1 MKSLPPPTNNWL
13 FSVGVILIFGL
24 IILTMILLLV
34 SFHIWDLLWQELR
47 ALHHVWQFDQLK
59 IVPDP
64 THRIFH
70 VQAPHHSDC
79 PHGCFDPALYLA
91 TEHRSTEAPIG
102 AALEATLRHCSIEMS
117 QGASPNGVLRPHH
130 NRKQTFIIIA
140 L

>member
-24 IILTMILLLV
+24 VILTMILLLV

-64 THRIFH
+64 THRFFMSRPPTI
-70 VQAPHHSDC
+70 VTVPMVV
-79 PHGCFDPALYLA
+79 L
-91 TEHRSTEAPIG
+91 
-102 AALEATLRHCSIEMS
+102 TLLCIWQQNTGQLRLLL
-117 QGASPNGVLRPHH
+117 VLLW
-130 NRKQTFIIIA
+130 KQ